1 MRHLPTA
8 CVLAPALLAA
18 RGQAVDG
25 VVCDAFLQ
33 VSFVCTL
40 LTVLDGGGG
49 ESIMEL
55 MAAAIEASD
64 VPDDTVYDDHAN
76 VFCMGSRDTIYIPGV
91 GPISIGGF
99 SSGGVCAFPEG
110 APMTLG
116 RVKELTEVMLRSGCD
131 SCGNVL
137 ADYPENADG
146 SGGARLKFDYRTD
159 ASCFDSC
166 IITIGD
172 DDEDDG
178 ENEEEDGDDGPE
190 TSGSYVPPS
199 STVVAPET
207 SVVFVTSNV
216 VPTPTPTP
224 TLTPSSTPATSDWD
238 EPPATTLVYVT
249 SSVPIDPDVV
259 QQVPVTIV
267 VPGVSS
273 QIEGVVEVTG
283 TAAVVLTVEVPGISE
298 PPVVTVGGGSN
309 PGVVTLDDPDA
320 TAIFGAGKH
329 SSGTRCYY
337 ASPDLLTRSLQTTT
351 MVPAIAGVLSTPR

>member
-1 MRHLPTA
+1 MKHLSIA
-8 CVLAPALLAA
+8 SALALALLAA
-18 RGQAVDG
+18 PGRAVDG

-55 MAAAIEASD
+55 MAAAIVASD
-64 VPDDTVYDDHAN
+64 MPDDTVYGDHDN
-76 VFCMGSRDTIYIPGV
+76 VFCMGSRDTIHIPGV

-146 SGGARLKFDYRTD
+146 GGAKLKFDYRTD
-159 ASCFDSC
+159 ASCFDNC

-172 DDEDDG
+172 DDDDDDDNDED
-178 ENEEEDGDDGPE
+178 EDEDDGPE
-190 TSGSYVPPS
+190 TTDEVVVETSSSFVPPS
-199 STVVAPET
+199 STVIVPPET
-207 SVVFVTSNV
+207 SVVFITSNV

-224 TLTPSSTPATSDWD
+224 TPTPSSTPAPSDWV

-249 SSVPIDPDVV
+249 SSIPIDPDVV

-273 QIEGVVEVTG
+273 QIEGIVEVTG
-283 TAAVVLTVEVPGISE
+283 TAAVVVTVDVPGVSE

-309 PGVVTLDDPDA
+309 QGVVTLDAPGV
-320 TAIFGAGKH
+320 TSIFGAGKH
-329 SSGTRCYY
+329 PSRGPRCYQ
-337 ASPDLLTRSLQTTT
+337 PPTE
-351 MVPAIAGVLSTPR
+351 IC